1 MFGRG
6 ETKLQPAYVEDVAE
20 AIARAME
27 LPEARGTTFECGGPR
42 IYAYEELLRSIA
54 HTANIRARLLPMPFA
69 AWHGLAMLAEW
80 LPNPP
85 LTRNQVELMEIDSVV
100 RPGAAGFA
108 ELGIASR
115 ALEEVLQ
122 AMLRR
127 G

>member
-1 MFGRG
+1 
-6 ETKLQPAYVEDVAE
+6 
-20 AIARAME
+20 
-27 LPEARGTTFECGGPR
+27 
-42 IYAYEELLRSIA
+42 
-54 HTANIRARLLPMPFA
+54 
-69 AWHGLAMLAEW
+69 MLAEW

-85 LTRNQVELMEIDSVV
+85 LTRNQVELMEIDWWCGQAL
-100 RPGAAGFA
+100 PDLP